1 LDFGLLTLDF
11 KYYMEDLIK
20 TFHIDWKTL
29 VAQLVNFSIVLV
41 VLLVF
46 AVKPI
51 MKLMKAR
58 EDKIARGLEDADAA
72 ERKLQEAEKEKKAAI
87 NAGRKEAQK
96 IVNQMEK
103 DAEELKQRKM
113 EQAQAEVKKVIEDAR
128 AQIKNEKTQMIRS
141 VKEELG
147 ELVVLA
153 VGKISKEGI
162 NERTHQKLIDDAI
175 EEVKASKI

>member
-1 LDFGLLTLDF
+1 
-11 KYYMEDLIK
+11 MEDLIK

-29 VAQLVNFSIVLV
+29 IAQLVNFSIVLV

-58 EDKIARGLEDADAA
+58 EDKIARGLQDAEAA
-72 ERKLQEAEKEKKAAI
+72 EMKLQEAEKEKKTAI
-87 NAGRKEAQK
+87 NVGRKEAQK
-96 IVNQMEK
+96 IVNQ
-103 DAEELKQRKM
+103 AERDVEEVKQKKM

-128 AQIKNEKTQMIRS
+128 RQIKNEKEQMVRG
-141 VKEELG
+141 VKDELG
-147 ELVVLA
+147 ELVMLA
-153 VGKISKEGI
+153 VGKISKDGI
-162 NERTHQKLIDDAI
+162 NEKTHQKMINDAI

>member
-1 LDFGLLTLDF
+1 
-11 KYYMEDLIK
+11 MEDLIK

-29 VAQLVNFSIVLV
+29 IAQLVNFTVVLV

-58 EDKIARGLEDADAA
+58 EDKIARGLQDADVA
-72 ERKLQEAEKEKKAAI
+72 EQKLQEAEKEKKAAI
-87 NAGRKEAQK
+87 NAGRKEAQQ
-96 IVNQMEK
+96 IVNQTEK
-103 DAEELKQRKM
+103 DAEELKQKKM
-113 EQAQAEVKKVIEDAR
+113 EQAQTEVKKVIEDAR
-128 AQIKNEKTQMIRS
+128 RQIKNEKEQMIRG
-141 VKEELG
+141 VKDELG
-147 ELVVLA
+147 ELVMLA

-162 NERTHQKLIDDAI
+162 NEKAHQHLIDDAI